1 MGDPAIEPGSVKASA
16 GETII
21 FFVNGLA
28 SSTAGSIIG
37 AAQTYT
43 SPVTV
48 TVGSASTTASFAG
61 LVAAGEYQLNVTIPT
76 GLAPGSYPISV
87 TTQGQTSPTGVT
99 LVVGP

>member
-1 MGDPAIEPGSVKASA
+1 VGDPAIEPGSVKASA